1 MTFALSARS
10 LSRLEGVD
18 PRLVAVVKR
27 AIELT
32 TVDFAVSEGLRS
44 PARQE
49 ELFNQGA
56 TQIRVGGKHVVGQAV
71 DLVAILQG
79 RASWELNLYDNIADA
94 MRTAAFEKQVPL
106 RWGAAWNVPDI
117 RLWPGTMEEAMNF
130 YIDARRK
137 EGKRPFID
145 APHFE
150 VTTSSLR

>member
-1 MTFALSARS
+1 MTFTLSARS
-10 LSRLEGVD
+10 TARLKGVD

-32 TVDFAVSEGLRS
+32 TIDFAVSEGLRS

-56 TQIRVGGKHVVGQAV
+56 SQIRVGGKHVVGLAV
-71 DLVAILQG
+71 DLIAILQG
-79 RASWELNLYDNIADA
+79 RASWELNLYDNIAEA
-94 MRTAAFEKQVPL
+94 MRTAALERQLPL
-106 RWGAAWNVPDI
+106 RWGAAWNIPDI

-137 EGKRPFID
+137 ECKRPFID